1 MAKQK
6 KNKQSKTVSPEV
18 YQLLLRGTQLFDA
31 GELQQAEQV
40 FLSVLQQDAKNPDA
54 NYLLGII
61 ANRFGQNEVALKRL
75 QKAIKISPKVSQI
88 YTNLGI
94 VLKEMGQL
102 TKAIQN
108 FNKAILLS
116 PKNGSAYNNLAGCYQ
131 DQGKLLEADQAYEK
145 AIQYCFFPAYSNRL
159 LLTNYRIDIEQ
170 ADVLEMH
177 QKWDAFYLSQH
188 LENTKNYTFSKPKGR
203 IKIGYVSPDFNAHSV
218 SYFFEPLLDHYDRT
232 KFEVYCY
239 YASSRIDDT
248 TIRFKEKA
256 DHWRS
261 LVKLKDKQA
270 ADLIFQDQIDILVD
284 MTGHTGVNR
293 LGIFTY
299 QAAPIQ
305 MTWLGYPN
313 TTGLKAMQYRISD
326 EIADPADDIAY
337 CSEQV
342 LRLPS
347 GFLSYKGNSNVVPSP
362 ISPCQNNGY
371 FTFGSFNNLR
381 KVNDEVIAAWSA
393 ILESVPNSR
402 MLIKS
407 KQFAFVEVKQRF
419 LKLFKEQGISAN
431 RLILRDRIEGQ
442 EAHLKLYDEVD
453 LALDTFPY
461 NGTTTTCEALWMGV
475 PTLTYTGKLHAA
487 RVSASILKHANLDEF
502 IATDLNDYVKKAQL
516 FAEDPEVLTTL
527 RPVIRDNLLK
537 SELCNE
543 KGFTKNMEHAF
554 LTAIDNL
561 A

>member
-1 MAKQK
+1 MTKQK
-6 KNKQSKTVSPEV
+6 KNKQSKSVSPEM
-18 YQLLLRGTQLFDA
+18 YQLLLRGTALFDA

-40 FLSVLQQDAKNPDA
+40 FLTVLQQDAKNPDA

-75 QKAIKISPKVSQI
+75 QKAIKVSPKVSQI

-94 VLKEMGQL
+94 VLKELGQL

-131 DQGKLLEADQAYEK
+131 DQGKLLEADQAYAK
-145 AIQYCFFPAYSNRL
+145 AVQYGFFPAYSNRL
-159 LLTNYRIDIEQ
+159 LLTNYRIDIDQ
-170 ADVLEMH
+170 AVVLDMH
-177 QKWDAFYLSQH
+177 QKWDAFYLTQA

-203 IKIGYVSPDFNAHSV
+203 IRLGYVSPDFNAHSV
-218 SYFFEPLLDHYDRT
+218 SYFFEPLLDHYDKS

-239 YASSRIDDT
+239 YASSHIDDT
-248 TIRFKEKA
+248 TRRLQEKA

-270 ADLIFQDQIDILVD
+270 ADLIFQDKIDILVD
-284 MTGHTGVNR
+284 MTGHTGINR

-313 TTGLKAMQYRISD
+313 TTGLTAMQYRITD
-326 EIADPADDIAY
+326 EIADPADDNAY

-347 GFLSYKGNSNVVPSP
+347 GFLSYKGNANVAPNP
-362 ISPCQNNGY
+362 ISPCQTNGY

-381 KVNDEVIAAWSA
+381 KVNEEVIAAWSA
-393 ILESVPNSR
+393 ILKSTPNSR
-402 MLIKS
+402 LLIKS

-419 LKLFKEQGISAN
+419 LKLFKAQGVPAN
-431 RLILRDRIEGQ
+431 RLILRDRIENQ

-487 RVSASILKHANLDEF
+487 RVSASILKHANLDDF
-502 IATDLNDYVKKAQL
+502 IANDLNDYIDKAQY
-516 FAEDPEVLTTL
+516 FAENTEALSAL
-527 RPVIRDNLLK
+527 RPTIRATLLA
-537 SELCNE
+537 SELCNA
-543 KGFTKNMEHAF
+543 KGFTKNMEQAF
-554 LTAIDNL
+554 LSAIERL
-561 A
+561 I